1 MRQRLKM
8 PQTVQ
13 KILSRKIPVSRPKV
27 KKTDSQRD
35 NGTAWRNRMKKRHER
50 EMQKKEHNK
59 KTVSMLKKRS
69 QKSRNR

>member
-13 KILSRKIPVSRPKV
+13 KILSRPKV

-59 KTVSMLKKRS
+59 KTVSMLQDIAKKRS